1 VDFGLYRQSGEV
13 EMNVAVQS
21 PITEDMI
28 DAYQQ
33 DGVIVLRGV
42 FADWVEPL
50 RAGIATLMADPSPL
64 ERTVKPEDGS
74 APFFQDLCNWQ
85 RIPQFEDFVLKSD
98 AAQVAATLMRS
109 KTGRFFHDHVLVK
122 QPGGSTV
129 TPWHQDQPYYCVD
142 GKQSVSFWIPLD
154 PVPRDVVMECVRGSH
169 RWGKDFRPMRFNGT
183 RLYENDDFEVMPD
196 IAAMRDQLDIAGWDM
211 QPGDA
216 IAFNF
221 RTVHGAP
228 ANHSARMRRVF
239 SARWVGDDAVY
250 AQRAGKGS
258 PPFTGLTMA
267 DGDPFDAPIFPA
279 VYRASP
285 SVS

>member
-1 VDFGLYRQSGEV
+1 MADQMPDDDL
-13 EMNVAVQS
+13 VA
-21 PITEDMI
+21 D
-28 DAYQQ
+28 YQR

-42 FADWVEPL
+42 FADWISPL
-50 RAGIATLMADPSPL
+50 EAGTAALMADPSPL
-64 ERTVKPEDGS
+64 ERTVRPEDGS

-85 RIPQFEDFVLKSD
+85 RIPQFEAFVRQSP
-98 AAQVAATLMRS
+98 AASIAARLMGSR
-109 KTGRFFHDHVLVK
+109 TARFFHDHVLVK

-142 GKQSVSFWIPLD
+142 GTQSVSFWIPLD
-154 PVPRDVVMECVRGSH
+154 PVARDTVMECVRGSH

-183 RLYENDDFEVMPD
+183 RLYENDTFEAMPD
-196 IAAMRDQLDIAGWDM
+196 IASMRDSLDIAGWEM

-228 ANHSARMRRVF
+228 ANQSARIRRVF

-258 PPFTGLTMA
+258 PPFTGLSLA
-267 DGDPFDAPIFPA
+267 HGDPFDAPIFP
-279 VYRASP
+279 VIHAS
-285 SVS
+285 

>member
-1 VDFGLYRQSGEV
+1 
-13 EMNVAVQS
+13 MNVAVQS

>member
-1 VDFGLYRQSGEV
+1 MSGVSALPMGE
-13 EMNVAVQS
+13 QS
-21 PITEDMI
+21 PVSEQDI
-28 DAYQQ
+28 ANFQK
-33 DGVIVLRGV
+33 DGVIVVRGA
-42 FADWVEPL
+42 FRDWIAPL
-50 RAGIATLMADPSPL
+50 QAGTAALMANPSPL

-85 RIPQFEDFVLKSD
+85 RIPQFQDFVLHSG
-98 AAQVAATLMRS
+98 AAKLAAALMRS
-109 KTGRFFHDHVLVK
+109 NTARFFHDHVLVK

-129 TPWHQDQPYYCVD
+129 TPWHQDQPYYCVE

-169 RWGKDFRPMRFNGT
+169 LWGKDFRPMRFNGT
-183 RLYENDDFEVMPD
+183 RLYENDNFEVMPD
-196 IAAMRDQLDIAGWDM
+196 IEAMRGELDIAGWDM

-228 ANHSARMRRVF
+228 ANNSPRMRRVF

-250 AQRAGKGS
+250 AERAGKGS

-267 DGDPFDAPIFPA
+267 DGDAFDAPIFPV
-279 VYRASP
+279 VYDSTAS
-285 SVS
+285 VR